1 MKKPDSLFILDRL
14 AKLMDAQFRIPGTEI
29 RFGLDPLI
37 GLIPGVGDFSTFLVS
52 GFMVMT
58 LAKKGASGFLLARM
72 VLNIVIDALLGSIP
86 IIGDMFD
93 VAFKANQINMRL
105 MHEHYAEGKH
115 QGSASKLVIPLLL
128 LAFLLV
134 VAITWTGYKILWRL
148 LH

>member
-58 LAKKGASGFLLARM
+58 LAEKRCFRFF
-72 VLNIVIDALLGSIP
+72 
-86 IIGDMFD
+86 IGQ
-93 VAFKANQINMRL
+93 NGI
-105 MHEHYAEGKH
+105 KH
-115 QGSASKLVIPLLL
+115 RNRCTFRIY
-128 LAFLLV
+128 
-134 VAITWTGYKILWRL
+134 TDHWRYVRCCL
-148 LH
+148 